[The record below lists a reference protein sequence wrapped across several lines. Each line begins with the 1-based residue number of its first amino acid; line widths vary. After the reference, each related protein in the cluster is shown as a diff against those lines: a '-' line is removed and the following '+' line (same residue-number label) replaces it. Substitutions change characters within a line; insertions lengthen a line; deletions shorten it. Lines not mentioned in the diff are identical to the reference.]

1 MAILYW
7 IASLF
12 MTIEA
17 DSHGRDFLHGH
28 SSYVDEAEIPRMSAD
43 VRKEVELKLGTE

>member
-1 MAILYW
+1 MAILYY

-17 DSHGRDFLHGH
+17 DSHGRDFINGH
-28 SSYVDEAEIPRMSAD
+28 SSYVDECEIPRMSDD
-43 VRKEVELKLGTE
+43 VRMAVLEKL

>member
-28 SSYVDEAEIPRMSAD
+28 SSYVDEAEIPRMSSD
-43 VRKEVELKLGTE
+43 VRQQIELKLGEL